1 MKFTFATVL
10 LFVATALSVG
20 PDALVTLHEAKP
32 NTAFGLT
39 DHGKV
44 KKVNSA

>member
-1 MKFTFATVL
+1 MKFTFATIL

-20 PDALVTLHEAKP
+20 PDALVTLREASP

-39 DHGKV
+39 KHGIV
-44 KKVNSA
+44 KEVNSA